1 MDTMPRMFE
10 ALGLGQV
17 EELIYDALLLN
28 PESSFRDLSS
38 ELELSTRELNR
49 GLAVLREQG
58 FVTET
63 ATRPRRFVPAPPDV
77 AAEGLVLKRQEELQA
92 ARMAAA
98 RLVERHRVSME
109 RTGSRDLLEIV
120 MGANAI
126 TPRVLQLERTAREE
140 VLLIDRPP
148 YRVTPDEVE
157 RETPVLERGVRY
169 RVIYTR
175 EALERPGRLEKIHRL
190 IEAGEE
196 ARVLPEVPTKFL
208 IFDRRVAVVPLN
220 IREPGTDEVVIIHA
234 SFLLD
239 ALAMFFDTLWE
250 RAVPLGGQASEQG
263 SPAPFTEFLPM
274 LAAGL
279 KDETV
284 GRALGW
290 SPRTVARRVH
300 ELMEDLGAKTRF
312 QAGWVA
318 ASTYGTVDAEG
329 KD

>member
-1 MDTMPRMFE
+1 MFE
-10 ALGLGQV
+10 ALGLGQD
-17 EELIYDALLLN
+17 EERIYDALLRT
-28 PESSFRDLSS
+28 PRSSFRELSE
-38 ELELSTRELNR
+38 ELNLSTRDLNR
-49 GLAVLREQG
+49 GLAVLRDEG

-77 AAEGLVLKRQEELQA
+77 ATEVVVLKRQEELQA
-92 ARMAAA
+92 ARLAAA

-120 MGANAI
+120 TGAIAI
-126 TPRVLQLERTAREE
+126 TPRVLQFERSAREE
-140 VLLIDRPP
+140 ILLIDRPP

-157 RETPVLERGVRY
+157 RETPILERGVRY

-196 ARVLPEVPTKFL
+196 ARVLPDVPTKFL
-208 IFDRRVAVVPLN
+208 IIDRRVAVVPLN

-250 RAVPLGGQASEQG
+250 KAVPLEGQADESE
-263 SPAPFTEFLPM
+263 SSAPYHEFLPM

-290 SPRTVARRVH
+290 SPRTVARRVS

-318 ASTYGTVDAEG
+318 ARTYESVDADR